1 MSKQQRGLG
10 KGISALFGDDADLGN
25 IRKPVGY
32 INKEVV
38 SEEQPRESGPKADVL
53 LIPVD
58 MIEPNPF
65 QPRMSFDQ
73 DALEELAD
81 SIRTLGLIQPI
92 TVRRKA
98 DGRYQ
103 IISGERRF
111 RASRLAGMD
120 MIPAYIRNAN
130 DQGMLEMAIVENI
143 QREDLDSIEE
153 ALSFQRLIE
162 ECNLTQEAMAERVGK
177 KRATVTNYLRLLKLP
192 AQIQFAI
199 RAKKISMG
207 HAKALLAIEGE
218 KEQLKLA
225 NQIVEQDLS
234 VRQIEQKIQKLGQKK
249 EKKVKE
255 EAPVI
260 ELPDSHFRVIEIVG
274 KYFNNNITAKRDNNG
289 AGEITIR
296 FSGDAEVEE
305 FLKVLENANI

>member
-1 MSKQQRGLG
+1 MAKIQTGLGRGLG
-10 KGISALFGDDADLGN
+10 ALISDVNSIQKAAGKQNVEPQRPL
-25 IRKPVGY
+25 
-32 INKEVV
+32 V
-38 SEEQPRESGPKADVL
+38 STSEIEISK
-53 LIPVD
+53 
-58 MIEPNPF
+58 IEPNPY
-65 QPRMSFDQ
+65 QPRTEFNQ
-73 DALEELAD
+73 EALEELAA
-81 SIRTLGLIQPI
+81 SIKLLGLIQPI
-92 TVRRKA
+92 TLRPLA

-111 RASRLAGMD
+111 RASQLAGLERV
-120 MIPAYIRNAN
+120 PAYIRKTD

-143 QREDLDSIEE
+143 QREDLDAIEV

-162 ECNLTQEAMAERVGK
+162 ECSLTQEAMAERVGK

-192 AQIQFAI
+192 AEIQFAI
-199 RAKKISMG
+199 RAKKITMG
-207 HAKALLAIEGE
+207 HAKALLALESD

-274 KYFNNNITAKRDNNG
+274 KYFNNNITAKRDNKG
-289 AGEITIR
+289 SGEITIR
-296 FSGDAEVEE
+296 FNNDAEVEE
-305 FLKVLENANI
+305 FLKALENSNI

>member
-1 MSKQQRGLG
+1 MAKIQTGLGRGLG
-10 KGISALFGDDADLGN
+10 ALISDVNSIQKAAGKQNVEPQRPL
-25 IRKPVGY
+25 
-32 INKEVV
+32 V
-38 SEEQPRESGPKADVL
+38 STSEIEISK
-53 LIPVD
+53 
-58 MIEPNPF
+58 IEPNPY
-65 QPRMSFDQ
+65 QPRTEFNQ
-73 DALEELAD
+73 EALEELAA
-81 SIRTLGLIQPI
+81 SIKLLGLIQPI
-92 TVRRKA
+92 TLRPLA

-111 RASRLAGMD
+111 RASQLAGLERV
-120 MIPAYIRNAN
+120 PAYIRKTD

-143 QREDLDSIEE
+143 QREDLDAIEV

-162 ECNLTQEAMAERVGK
+162 ECSLTQEAMAERVGK

-192 AQIQFAI
+192 AEIQFAI
-199 RAKKISMG
+199 RAKKITMG
-207 HAKALLAIEGE
+207 HAKALLSLEND

-234 VRQIEQKIQKLGQKK
+234 VRQIEQKIQKMGQKK

-255 EAPVI
+255 DAPVI

-274 KYFNNNITAKRDNNG
+274 KYFNNNITAKRDSKG

-296 FSGDAEVEE
+296 FANDAEVEE
-305 FLKVLENANI
+305 FLKVLENSNI

>member
-1 MSKQQRGLG
+1 MAKIQTGLGRGLG
-10 KGISALFGDDADLGN
+10 ALISDVNSIQKAAG
-25 IRKPVGY
+25 KPNV
-32 INKEVV
+32 EPQRPLV
-38 SEEQPRESGPKADVL
+38 STSEIEIGK
-53 LIPVD
+53 
-58 MIEPNPF
+58 IEPNPY
-65 QPRMSFDQ
+65 QPRTEFNQ
-73 DALEELAD
+73 EALEELAA
-81 SIRTLGLIQPI
+81 SIKLLGLIQPI
-92 TVRRKA
+92 TLRPLA

-111 RASRLAGMD
+111 RASQLAGLERV
-120 MIPAYIRNAN
+120 PAYIRKTD

-143 QREDLDSIEE
+143 QREDLDSIEV

-192 AQIQFAI
+192 AEIQFAI
-199 RAKKISMG
+199 RAKKITMG
-207 HAKALLAIEGE
+207 HAKALLSLESG

-255 EAPVI
+255 DAPVI

-274 KYFNNNITAKRDNNG
+274 KYFNNNVTAKRDNKG
-289 AGEITIR
+289 AGEITVR
-296 FSGDAEVEE
+296 FNSDAEVEE
-305 FLKVLENANI
+305 FLKVLENSNI

>member
-1 MSKQQRGLG
+1 MAKIQTGLGRGLG
-10 KGISALFGDDADLGN
+10 ALISDVNSIQKAAGKQNVEPQRPL
-25 IRKPVGY
+25 
-32 INKEVV
+32 V
-38 SEEQPRESGPKADVL
+38 STSEIEISK
-53 LIPVD
+53 
-58 MIEPNPF
+58 IEPNPY
-65 QPRMSFDQ
+65 QPRTEFNQ
-73 DALEELAD
+73 EALEELAA
-81 SIRTLGLIQPI
+81 SIKLLGLIQPI
-92 TVRRKA
+92 TLRPLA

-111 RASRLAGMD
+111 RASQLAGLERV
-120 MIPAYIRNAN
+120 PAYIRKTD

-143 QREDLDSIEE
+143 QREDLDAIEV

-162 ECNLTQEAMAERVGK
+162 ECSLTQEAMAERVGK

-192 AQIQFAI
+192 AEIQFAI
-199 RAKKISMG
+199 RAKKITMG
-207 HAKALLAIEGE
+207 HAKALLALESD

-274 KYFNNNITAKRDNNG
+274 KYFNNTITAKRDNKG

-296 FSGDAEVEE
+296 FNNDAEVEE
-305 FLKVLENANI
+305 FLKVLENSNI